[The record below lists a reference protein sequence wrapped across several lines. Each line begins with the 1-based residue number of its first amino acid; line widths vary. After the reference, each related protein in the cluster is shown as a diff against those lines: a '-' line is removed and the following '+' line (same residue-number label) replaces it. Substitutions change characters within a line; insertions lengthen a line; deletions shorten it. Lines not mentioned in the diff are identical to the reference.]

1 MGRGQW
7 PDGVLVQ
14 TCGMGKD
21 PFFALAG
28 GLDAARELAAT
39 GRAPAGRPVRL
50 PSPSAPVHRQL
61 AAVLRPGATAL
72 GLQRSREFL
81 DGVS

>member
-1 MGRGQW
+1 VGRGQW

-39 GRAPAGRPVRL
+39 AGPQRAGLFACPARRHLFIDSSLRCCDLEPRRWGC
-50 PSPSAPVHRQL
+50 SAP
-61 AAVLRPGATAL
+61 GSSST
-72 GLQRSREFL
+72 G
-81 DGVS
+81 